1 MGGCC
6 GGHKKTA
13 VNTFYDDGDNT
24 EQKSTPKPQRAV
36 SRASVFYNDGDA
48 VEEKTSSCSC
58 WGTSS
63 KSKSKKSSKRA
74 SNKGGKKGKR
84 KRKKRRRNKNRRPS
98 STLSTASTLSRVG
111 HVDTNQNQH
120 INQVVPE
127 AMSFYQGARHR
138 DNERVKNALARKN
151 TMQRAMKEAYD
162 TKSVSSSASSE
173 ESEDERGSTKK
184 KSTSCFAGLS
194 CKSNNT
200 VASNFHNQ

>member
-6 GGHKKTA
+6 GGHKRTA
-13 VNTFYDDGDNT
+13 ANTFYDDGDNT

-36 SRASVFYNDGDA
+36 SRVSVFYNDGDA
-48 VEEKTSSCSC
+48 VEEESSCSC

-63 KSKSKKSSKRA
+63 KTKSKKSSKRS

-98 STLSTASTLSRVG
+98 STMSTASTLSRVG
-111 HVDTNQNQH
+111 HEDTNQNQRT
-120 INQVVPE
+120 NQVVPE
-127 AMSFYQGARHR
+127 ARSFYQGARHR

-162 TKSVSSSASSE
+162 TKSVASSASSE